1 MIGWSHAV
9 LPLVQ
14 MSERMHR
21 GYTWMFL
28 LLASTPYVLLVVIG
42 GGLYR
47 ARKREIQREVER
59 QLAEQNAWE
68 AGEST

>member
-1 MIGWSHAV
+1 
-9 LPLVQ
+9 
-14 MSERMHR
+14 
-21 GYTWMFL
+21 MFL